1 MEIIQSVLFKN
12 NSFTVL
18 TAKKWLKKHHLKYDD
33 IDDTKPNYIHFRQTD
48 PEPLEAQHYK
58 FRTQQL
64 NDNILFVIAYPG
76 NSPAGGSIASSL
88 VKTTKSIIDVGK
100 KLIFGRNDYQPSSL
114 KVLEKYKNNK
124 IVKIELHRAVLSD
137 IYMNIMNY
145 WTDNELDKR
154 LENEPKDNLFHISLW
169 VTLDNGKVLRL
180 EKGPEIHIHESPKLQ
195 KFEEEAHHVQN
206 IPQNLTLED
215 MLNKTYERMGRDKY
229 FGYSATHNNCGNFI
243 EGILDANR
251 IGTPSDRA
259 FIEQDA
265 RKVLSGYP
273 NLRKAL
279 NTITGIGEKTD
290 ILYQGGRV
298 RSVVFA

>member
-1 MEIIQSVLFKN
+1 MEIIQSILFKKED
-12 NSFTVL
+12 FKIE
-18 TAKKWLKKHHLKYDD
+18 TAKKWLKKHHFKFDD
-33 IDDTKPNYIHFRQTD
+33 IDTEKPNYIHFRQAD

-58 FRTQQL
+58 FRIKKIT
-64 NDNILFVIAYPG
+64 DNILFVLAYPP
-76 NSPAGGSIASSL
+76 NKEGGSIASRL
-88 VKTTKSIIDVGK
+88 VDTTKTIIDVGK

-137 IYMNIMNY
+137 IYMNIMNI

-154 LENEPKDNLFHISLW
+154 LENEPKDNLFHISIW
-169 VTLDNGKVLRL
+169 VTLDNGTVLRL
-180 EKGPEIHIHESPKLQ
+180 EKGPEIHINESPKLQ

-206 IPQNLTLED
+206 IPQNLTLEN
-215 MLNKTYERMGRDKY
+215 MLNKTYEHMGRDKY
-229 FGYSATHNNCGNFI
+229 FGYLATHNNCGNFI
-243 EGILDANR
+243 EGILDANH
-251 IGTPSDRA
+251 IGTPNDRA

-265 RKVLSGYP
+265 RTVLSGYP
-273 NLRKAL
+273 NLRKTL
-279 NTITGIGEKTD
+279 NTITTIGEKAD

>member
-1 MEIIQSVLFKN
+1 MEIIQSVLFKKDG
-12 NSFTVL
+12 FTNL

-64 NDNILFVIAYPG
+64 NDDILFVIAYPP
-76 NSPAGGSIASSL
+76 NPAAGGSIASTL